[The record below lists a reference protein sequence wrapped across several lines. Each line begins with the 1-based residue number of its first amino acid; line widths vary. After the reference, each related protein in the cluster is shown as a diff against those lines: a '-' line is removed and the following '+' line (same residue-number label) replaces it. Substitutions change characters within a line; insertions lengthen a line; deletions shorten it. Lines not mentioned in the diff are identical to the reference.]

1 MQVKKEKEREMFWKF
16 ADRALSNEFV
26 QLLLLVGG
34 FLIFLFAIVSIAYA
48 LVGPSGWELVE
59 PPRPGLTC
67 WMYNGS
73 MVWCE
78 P

>member
-1 MQVKKEKEREMFWKF
+1 MFREFVS
-16 ADRALSNEFV
+16 RALNNEFV

-34 FLIFLFAIVSIAYA
+34 FLVFVLVFAGLVYAIFGS
-48 LVGPSGWELVE
+48 SGWELVE